1 MGGGGASRF
10 PKFEE
15 RKTISAIKGEG
26 LGLSNAEKPDWIS
39 FKGTFAFIKHD
50 RDGGAWYP
58 ACQNAEEPCKNRVKV
73 TKMNDGDFFC
83 ERCQR
88 NYNGCIYRYIFSASV
103 SDDTSSSWVSLFDE
117 QATTLLSGMT
127 ANELY
132 NIINDEEEGKMAYDG
147 HFAKATFTEWIFTCK
162 VKQEVANGE
171 MRLKTSVHS
180 LHPVDYAQEGRSL
193 LNSILSM

>member
-1 MGGGGASRF
+1 
-10 PKFEE
+10 
-15 RKTISAIKGEG
+15 
-26 LGLSNAEKPDWIS
+26 
-39 FKGTFAFIKHD
+39 
-50 RDGGAWYP
+50 
-58 ACQNAEEPCKNRVKV
+58 
-73 TKMNDGDFFC
+73 MNDGDFFC

>member
-1 MGGGGASRF
+1 M
-10 PKFEE
+10 
-15 RKTISAIKGEG
+15 
-26 LGLSNAEKPDWIS
+26 AEKRNLEKEQFSRNDVLNMWKQIDRKLTLVTPDSEIS
-39 FKGTFAFIKHD
+39 G
-50 RDGGAWYP
+50 
-58 ACQNAEEPCKNRVKV
+58 ELNRAL
-73 TKMNDGDFFC
+73 TPLELTPLELPDDS
-83 ERCQR
+83 
-88 NYNGCIYRYIFSASV
+88 RY
-103 SDDTSSSWVSLFDE
+103 TYLG
-117 QATTLLSGMT
+117 GMT